1 MATHSVTNKTSRHAL
16 LTAGLLSLAVS
27 ASPFANAADA
37 TTTPVQGGTLN
48 IGLGSDT
55 PVIDPSITAYSVA
68 ALVAR
73 NVVDSLVGQAED
85 NRFTPWLAERWE
97 INDNNTRYTF
107 HLRKDVT
114 FSDGTK
120 LDAAAVKYNLDR
132 ILDPKTTSS
141 YAKSLLG
148 PIDNIATP
156 DDYTVVISYK
166 SPFAALLQGLS
177 LPYLGIQSPT
187 YLKNTPNTSN
197 TLVGSGPFILESF
210 VKGSG
215 SRLKKRPDYHW
226 GPGYAAH
233 TGPAYLDKIEFKYLP
248 ESSVRLGAL
257 SSGQVQAIDAVPP
270 ANAAAL
276 KKDTRLD
283 VITRENPG
291 VNRVLYLNTSK
302 GPFQDVNVRRAF
314 LHAVDAASAT
324 KVAFFGTLKAADSVL
339 GPSTLY
345 YDKSAAALGGFDLK
359 KANQLLDEAGWK
371 TQDAEGYRTK
381 DGKRLTVHFV
391 YSTGSSEAAE
401 ITLFQAVQFQVKK
414 AGIDI
419 QLNPVDSGGFTSRTN
434 DNDYDIASNYF
445 VRAEPDILRTVFDSN
460 YIPPNGNNFTR
471 THLLDDKLRKAIGA
485 GDAERQQ
492 LYSEIQRELLDQAYA
507 VPLFV
512 PAYQLGLSKKV
523 QGISW
528 ATNAKPNFYDVWIK
542 P

>member
-1 MATHSVTNKTSRHAL
+1 MAIRSTTKAPLRMTL
-16 LTAGLLSLAVS
+16 LAAGLVAVLAS
-27 ASPFANAADA
+27 NLPGAHAADA
-37 TTTPVQGGTLN
+37 PKPVSGGTLTV
-48 IGLGSDT
+48 GLGSDT
-55 PVIDPSITAYSVA
+55 PVIDPSITAFSVA
-68 ALVAR
+68 ALVSR

-85 NRFTPWLAERWE
+85 NRYTPWLAERWE
-97 INDNNTRYTF
+97 INSDNTRYVF
-107 HLRKDVT
+107 HLRQDVT

-148 PIDNIATP
+148 PIDSVTTP

-166 SPFAALLQGLS
+166 TPFAPLLQGLS

-197 TLVGSGPFILESF
+197 TVIGSGPFILESF
-210 VKGSG
+210 VKGNG
-215 SRLKKRPDYHW
+215 SKLTKRPDYHW

-233 TGPAYLDKIEFKYLP
+233 TGPAYLDRLEFKYLP
-248 ESSVRLGAL
+248 EPSVRLGAL
-257 SSGQVQAIDAVPP
+257 NSGQVQAIDAVPP
-270 ANAAAL
+270 ANIASV
-276 KKDTRLD
+276 KKDTRLN

-291 VNRVLYLNTSK
+291 VNRVLYLNTTR
-302 GPFQDVNVRRAF
+302 GPFEDLKVRQAF
-314 LHAVDAASAT
+314 LRAVDAASST
-324 KVAFFGTLKAADSVL
+324 KVAFFGALQPASNVL

-345 YDKSAAALGGFDLK
+345 YDPTVASLWKFDLQ

-371 TQDAEGYRTK
+371 TKDSEGYRTK
-381 DGKRLTVHFV
+381 DGKRLSVALL
-391 YSTGSSEAAE
+391 YSTSSVESTD
-401 ITLFQAVQFQVKK
+401 ITLFQAVQYQVKQ
-414 AGIDI
+414 AGFDL
-419 QLNPVDSGGFTSRTN
+419 QLNPVDSGTYTSRSN
-434 DNDYDIASNYF
+434 NNDYDAASNYF
-445 VRAEPDILRTVFDSN
+445 VRAEPDILRTVFDSA

-471 THLLDDKLRKAIGA
+471 TSALDETLRKAIGA
-485 GDAERQQ
+485 PEAERKQ
-492 LYSEIQRELLDQAYA
+492 LYSDIQKTLIEQAYA
-507 VPLFV
+507 VPLLV